1 MFTNRLIEVL
11 ILWLNKIFV
20 NQFLA
25 FIYIEIYI
33 YCSLFELVGKVCLGG
48 RRSWRAG
55 ADCKSVGKRL
65 WGFES
70 LAAHSLV
77 KLFSLTTY

>member
-1 MFTNRLIEVL
+1 MG
-11 ILWLNKIFV
+11 
-20 NQFLA
+20 
-25 FIYIEIYI
+25 EIYP
-33 YCSLFELVGKVCLGG
+33 GG

-70 LAAHSLV
+70 LAAHNTEIDEGE
-77 KLFSLTTY
+77 KIPILFVLRQFIPLRKYIKM

>member
-1 MFTNRLIEVL
+1 M
-11 ILWLNKIFV
+11 FV

-25 FIYIEIYI
+25 FIKREIYI
-33 YCSLFELVGKVCLGG
+33 YCSLFELVGEVCLGG

-70 LAAHSLV
+70 LAAHMLGLMKENETQFVRTSLILL
-77 KLFSLTTY
+77 KENIL